1 MLKNKIL
8 ICHKKAIHKNVINQ
22 KGGQYAINRKSDLYA
37 INRSTQTD
45 SHLLHIILLEY
56 FNYFSSPF
64 SVVLTIQL
72 VTLLQVVRL
81 ICSLSRRSMSSREY
95 LSRLCYRWLGWYVPC
110 RGGACHLGNIYHD
123 FVTGGWVDMFH
134 VAEEHVISGIF
145 IMTLLQVV
153 GLICSMSRWSMSSRQ
168 YLSWLCYRWSGWYV
182 PCRGGACHLGNIYQ
196 TRSRGLTCWQEWYPQ
211 DWRQDIAGGYRKI
224 PKYLHTRK
232 TAVIILK
239 FEQRVSTIE

>member
-1 MLKNKIL
+1 M
-8 ICHKKAIHKNVINQ
+8 
-22 KGGQYAINRKSDLYA
+22 
-37 INRSTQTD
+37 
-45 SHLLHIILLEY
+45 
-56 FNYFSSPF
+56 
-64 SVVLTIQL
+64 
-72 VTLLQVVRL
+72 TLLQVVRL
-81 ICSLSRRSMSSREY
+81 ICFLSRRSMSSRKY

-110 RGGACHLGNIYHD
+110 RGGACHLGEYLSWLCFRWLGWYVPCHGGACHLGNVHHD

-134 VAEEHVISGIF
+134 VMVEHVISGLF

-153 GLICSMSRWSMSSRQ
+153 GLICSMSRWSMSSRE

-232 TAVIILK
+232 IAVIILK
-239 FEQRVSTIE
+239 FEQCVSDIE